1 MIVKRDKDFRNIKSL
16 IRDFPVTAILGPRQ
30 CGKTFLAKQ
39 IDADHYFDL
48 ENLSDLSAFSN
59 PQTLLEPLKGL
70 IVIDEV
76 QRQPELFSVLRYLV
90 DHHPKQKYV
99 LLGSASGALL
109 RQSSESLAGRI
120 GYYYLSGF
128 QIDDVGKEN
137 IRRLW
142 LRGGFPRAY
151 LARNNES
158 CRQWQDNYLTTF
170 FEKDLPQLGITIP
183 SPTLRRFWT
192 MLSNYHGQII
202 NFSEIG
208 RSFGVSDMTVRKYI
222 DILQSSFMIRVL
234 QPWFANIGKRLVK
247 SPKIYFRD
255 SGLFHRLLS
264 VSQERDLLGHAKLGA
279 SWEGFALECLIEN
292 LAFNPAEIFFWHTHA
307 GAEVDLIWQARGH
320 WWGVEVKYA
329 DAPTLTKSMAVAAAD
344 LKLKHLWVIYP
355 GKKEYPLSSHISA
368 LPLDLI
374 NQIGPRMIRFGAPRQ
389 NSKL

>member
-1 MIVKRDKDFRNIKSL
+1 MVFKRDKDFRSIKNL
-16 IRDFPVTAILGPRQ
+16 IRDFPVTTILGPRQ
-30 CGKTFLAKQ
+30 CGKTFLARQ
-39 IDADHYFDL
+39 IEADHYFDL
-48 ENLSDLSAFSN
+48 ENSSDLSAFRN

-90 DHHPKQKYV
+90 DYHPKQKY
-99 LLGSASGALL
+99 LLLSSASGVLL
-109 RQSSESLAGRI
+109 KQSSESLAGRI

-128 QIDDVGKEN
+128 QLDDVGQDHM
-137 IRRLW
+137 RRLW

-158 CRQWQDNYLTTF
+158 CRQWQDNYSTTF
-170 FEKDLPQLGITIP
+170 FEKDLPQLGVTIP

-222 DILQSSFMIRVL
+222 DILQASLMIRVL
-234 QPWFANIGKRLVK
+234 QPWFINIGKRLVK
-247 SPKIYFRD
+247 NPKIYFRD

-264 VSQERDLLGHAKLGA
+264 VSQEKDLLAHAKLGA
-279 SWEGFALECLIEN
+279 SWEGFALECLIGH
-292 LAFNPAEIFFWHTHA
+292 LALNPAEIFFWNTHA
-307 GAEVDLIWQARGH
+307 GAEVDLIWQARGN
-320 WWGVEVKYA
+320 WWGAEIKYT
-329 DAPTLTKSMAVAAAD
+329 DAPVLTKSMTVSAHD

-355 GKKEYPLSSHISA
+355 GKKEYPLAKNISV
-368 LPLDLI
+368 LPLGLMSNVEQTI
-374 NQIGPRMIRFGAPRQ
+374 KQKR
-389 NSKL
+389 

>member
-1 MIVKRDKDFRNIKSL
+1 MTKCYPFYVIIEREKDFRNIKNL
-16 IRDFPVTAILGPRQ
+16 IKDFPVTAILGPRQ
-30 CGKTFLAKQ
+30 CGKTFLAQ
-39 IDADHYFDL
+39 QMDADHYFDL
-48 ENLSDLSAFSN
+48 ENLSDHAAFQH
-59 PQTLLEPLKGL
+59 PQTLLDPLKGL

-90 DHHPKQKYV
+90 DHNPQQKYL

-128 QIDDVGKEN
+128 QIADVGGGN

-183 SPTLRRFWT
+183 SQTLRRFWT

-222 DILQSSFMIRVL
+222 DILQSAFMIRVL
-234 QPWFANIGKRLVK
+234 QPWFSNIGKRLVK
-247 SPKIYFRD
+247 NPKIYFRD

-264 VSQERDLLGHAKLGA
+264 LSQERDLLGHAKLGS

-292 LAFNPAEIFFWHTHA
+292 LVLHPQEIYFWSTHA
-307 GAEVDLIWQARGH
+307 GAEIDLIWQASGK
-320 WWGVEVKYA
+320 WWGAEFKYS
-329 DAPTLTKSMAVAAAD
+329 DAPTLTKSMSIASSD
-344 LKLKHLWVIYP
+344 LNLKHLWVIYP
-355 GKKEYPLSSHISA
+355 GKKEYPLARQISA
-368 LPLDLI
+368 LPI
-374 NQIGPRMIRFGAPRQ
+374 SSM
-389 NSKL
+389 SKIEQMVMR

>member
-1 MIVKRDKDFRNIKSL
+1 MLVKREKDLRNIKNL
-16 IRDFPVTAILGPRQ
+16 IKDFPVTAILGPRQ
-30 CGKTFLAKQ
+30 CGKTFLAQQ
-39 IDADHYFDL
+39 IKADHYFDL
-48 ENLSDLSAFSN
+48 ENLSDFSAFRN

-70 IVIDEV
+70 IVIDEI

-90 DHHPKQKYV
+90 DHNSKQKYL
-99 LLGSASGALL
+99 LLGSASGAFL

-120 GYYYLSGF
+120 AYYYLSGF
-128 QIDDVGKEN
+128 QIADVGEEN

-142 LRGGFPRAY
+142 LRGGFPRSY

-183 SPTLRRFWT
+183 SQTLRRFWM

-208 RSFGVSDMTVRKYI
+208 KSFGVSDMTVRKYI
-222 DILQSSFMIRVL
+222 DILQSSFMVRVL
-234 QPWFANIGKRLVK
+234 HPWYVNIGKRLVK

-279 SWEGFALECLIEN
+279 SWEGFVLESLIES
-292 LAFNPAEIFFWHTHA
+292 LVLNPQEIYFWNTHA

-320 WWGVEVKYA
+320 WWGAEVKYA
-329 DAPTLTKSMAVAAAD
+329 DAPVLTKSMISASSD

-355 GKKEYPLSSHISA
+355 GKKEYPVAANIAALPISA
-368 LPLDLI
+368 IDK
-374 NQIGPRMIRFGAPRQ
+374 IGQTIIR
-389 NSKL
+389 